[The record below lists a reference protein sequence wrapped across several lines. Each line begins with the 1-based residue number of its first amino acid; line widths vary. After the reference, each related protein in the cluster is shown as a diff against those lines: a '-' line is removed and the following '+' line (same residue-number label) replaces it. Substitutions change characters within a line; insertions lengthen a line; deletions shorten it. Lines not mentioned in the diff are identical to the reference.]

1 MTVRTAWYRR
11 ACSLAAMATFG
22 CSGSTIGPSPGPG
35 PGPGDR
41 VAVLVGAGD
50 IAMCGSPGAQMTA
63 GLLDAIPGTVF
74 TAGDNA
80 YFHGT
85 VQEFRD
91 CYDPTWG
98 RHKGRT
104 RPAPGNHDY
113 ETPGATPYYAYFGG
127 SAGPPG
133 LGYYS
138 FEAGEWHVLSLNSNV
153 PMTPGSSQQSWLRE
167 DLDSHRVPCVAAI
180 WHHPLFT
187 VGPNGPTTETRD
199 IWRTLF
205 DAGVDV
211 IINGHDHLYQRFGP
225 QTPDGNADLRRGIR
239 QFVVGTGGAE
249 LTGVAR
255 PQANLEASLVTFG
268 VLKLTLR
275 SSGYDWQFVT
285 ANGAVS
291 DAGSDVCR

>member
-1 MTVRTAWYRR
+1 
-11 ACSLAAMATFG
+11 
-22 CSGSTIGPSPGPG
+22 
-35 PGPGDR
+35 
-41 VAVLVGAGD
+41 
-50 IAMCGSPGAQMTA
+50 MCGSPGAEMTA

-98 RHKGRT
+98 RHKFRT

-113 ETPGATPYYAYFGG
+113 ESPNAVPYFAYFGG
-127 SAGPPG
+127 SAGLSG
-133 LGYYS
+133 LGYYG
-138 FEAGEWHVLSLNSNV
+138 FEVGEWHVVSLNSNV
-153 PMTPGSSQQSWLRE
+153 PMTPGSSQQAWLRD
-167 DLDSHRVPCVAAI
+167 DLGSHRVPCVAAI

-187 VGPNGPTTETRD
+187 VGPNGPTTETREL
-199 IWRTLF
+199 WRTLF
-205 DAGVDV
+205 EAGVDV

-249 LTGVAR
+249 LTGLAR
-255 PQANLEASLVTFG
+255 TQANLEASLVTFG

-285 ANGAVS
+285 ANGAVPDS
-291 DAGSDVCR
+291 GSDVCR